1 MHRELFLQRSGHGR
15 SGNELWSDDARPE
28 PEQDGEIKKKK
39 IELDLE
45 GYHKGPR
52 RTGPAYLGT
61 RRGGEGRARRY
72 HECGRT
78 THPNE
83 AKASLGMSPV
93 DILEKEPS

>member
-1 MHRELFLQRSGHGR
+1 MVRWRDLQWFLLPDVARMYVTTELLLSSNKNVEAIF
-15 SGNELWSDDARPE
+15 
-28 PEQDGEIKKKK
+28 
-39 IELDLE
+39 
-45 GYHKGPR
+45 KGPR
-52 RTGPAYLGT
+52 RTGPAYLDT

-93 DILEKEPS
+93 DILEKEPERP

>member
-15 SGNELWSDDARPE
+15 SSSELWSDDARPE
-28 PEQDGEIKKKK
+28 PEQDGETKEKK

-61 RRGGEGRARRY
+61 RRAGEGRARRY
-72 HECGRT
+72 HGCERT
-78 THPNE
+78 TQDNSRLRE
-83 AKASLGMSPV
+83 LT
-93 DILEKEPS
+93 